1 MKAKLPLIFI
11 AVFTL
16 SLCLIVLFI
25 NSTTVS
31 SIDTWVYKEIASPMN
46 PSLTLAMRFITESG
60 STMAVIILC
69 LSLFLFTITRKEW
82 AIPVASTVIV
92 TSLSNVI
99 LKSLFSRERPNILQL
114 IYEPDYSF
122 PSGHAMINMAFYTM
136 IFLIA
141 NKAVKNKKLRIGI
154 SVLCVILPII
164 IGISRIYLGVHYA
177 SDVMAG
183 WLLGFVISMVIFKV
197 FERYGKQMKD
207 K

>member
-177 SDVMAG
+177 SDVIAG
-183 WLLGFVISMVIFKV
+183 WMLGFIISMVIFKV
-197 FERYGKQMKD
+197 FERWGKYISK
-207 K
+207 

>member
-1 MKAKLPLIFI
+1 MKVKLPLIFI
-11 AVFTL
+11 IVFTL

-31 SIDTWVYKEIASPMN
+31 SIDAWVYKEVSTPMN

-60 STMAVIILC
+60 STIAVIILC

-92 TSLSNVI
+92 TSLSNVL

-141 NKAVKNKKLRIGI
+141 NKAVKNKKIRIGI
-154 SVLCVILPII
+154 SILCVVLPLI

-177 SDVMAG
+177 SDVIAG
-183 WLLGFVISMVIFKV
+183 WMLGFIISMVIFKV
-197 FERYGKQMKD
+197 FERWGKYISK
-207 K
+207 

>member
-92 TSLSNVI
+92 TSLSNVL